1 MTTTPA
7 TAPAPGS
14 IDPALYDAVSTR
26 PRPAPATQLSASLT
40 FAGRAL
46 LKIKHVPEQ
55 LADAIMIPILFTVMF
70 TYRFGGAL
78 AGSTRDYLQFLLLGT
93 VVFAVLLIS
102 VYAGVNLNTDISKG
116 VTDRFRSM
124 PIWRPALIVGGLI
137 SDAGRNLL
145 AASLVIALGL
155 VVGFRPAGG
164 VAGVGLALALAFAF
178 ALSWVWA
185 TLGLVL
191 RTLASVTTV
200 SFLVQFPLTFAS
212 NVFVD
217 PRTMPG
223 WLEALVNANPV
234 SHLVDAVR
242 GLMNGT
248 ATAGQV
254 GGVLVASAVLV
265 AVFGPLTMH
274 LYRTKAS
281 SPPWPSSSP
290 PASASRHGWIDSWPT
305 TSARD
310 GQTSPRPCQDP
321 RSSPVS
327 RLFGYLPAGRPP
339 GPQCPA

>member
-1 MTTTPA
+1 MTTTP
-7 TAPAPGS
+7 TAHPEPGS
-14 IDPALYDAVSTR
+14 VDSGLYGALSSH
-26 PRPAPATQLSASLT
+26 PRPAPATPLSASVT
-40 FAGRAL
+40 FAARAL

-55 LADAIMIPILFTVMF
+55 LADAVMIPILFTVMF
-70 TYRFGGAL
+70 TYLFGGAM
-78 AGSTRDYLQFLLLGT
+78 AGSTRDYLQFLLPGT
-93 VVFAVLLIS
+93 VVFAVLLIT

-155 VVGFRPAGG
+155 AMGFRPAGG
-164 VAGVGLALALAFAF
+164 AVGVGLALALVLAFAF
-178 ALSWVWA
+178 GLSWVWA

-191 RTLASVTTV
+191 RTPASVTTV

-217 PRTMPG
+217 PQTMPG
-223 WLEALVNANPV
+223 WLETFVNANPV

-242 GLMNGT
+242 GLMGGT

-254 GGVLVASAVLV
+254 SGVLVASAALV

-274 LYRTKAS
+274 LYRAKA
-281 SPPWPSSSP
+281 
-290 PASASRHGWIDSWPT
+290 
-305 TSARD
+305 
-310 GQTSPRPCQDP
+310 
-321 RSSPVS
+321 
-327 RLFGYLPAGRPP
+327 
-339 GPQCPA
+339 

>member
-7 TAPAPGS
+7 TSPTPGR

-26 PRPAPATQLSASLT
+26 PRPACATPLSASVT
-40 FAGRAL
+40 FAERAL

-55 LADAIMIPILFTVMF
+55 LADAVMIPILFTVMF
-70 TYRFGGAL
+70 TYLFGGAM
-78 AGSTRDYLQFLLLGT
+78 AGSTRDYLRFLLPGT
-93 VVFAVLLIS
+93 VVFAVLLIT

-137 SDAGRNLL
+137 SDVGRNLL

-155 VVGFRPAGG
+155 VMGFRPAGG
-164 VAGVGLALALAFAF
+164 VAGVGFALALVLAFAF
-178 ALSWVWA
+178 GLSWVWA

-191 RTLASVTTV
+191 RTPASVTTV

-223 WLEALVNANPV
+223 WLETFVNANPV
-234 SHLVDAVR
+234 SQLVDAVR
-242 GLMNGT
+242 GLMGGT

-254 GGVLVASAVLV
+254 GGVLVASVVLV
-265 AVFGPLTMH
+265 AAFGPLTMH
-274 LYRTKAS
+274 LYRAKA
-281 SPPWPSSSP
+281 
-290 PASASRHGWIDSWPT
+290 
-305 TSARD
+305 
-310 GQTSPRPCQDP
+310 
-321 RSSPVS
+321 
-327 RLFGYLPAGRPP
+327 
-339 GPQCPA
+339 